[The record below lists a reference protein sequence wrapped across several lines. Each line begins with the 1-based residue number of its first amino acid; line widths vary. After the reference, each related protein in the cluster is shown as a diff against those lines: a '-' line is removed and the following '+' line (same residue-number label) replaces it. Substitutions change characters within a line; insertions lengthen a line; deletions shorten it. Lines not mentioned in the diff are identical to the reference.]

1 MLVGAAI
8 GVLAGVFA
16 WPRGGGGELHR
27 ATSTFLTGAAG
38 VIRETVAVMARG
50 QQPGA
55 AMPSARLAGQLADAS
70 FALYQ
75 SERHPAATVDW
86 QATLLAGHHAVR
98 GAEAL
103 LRSCPAGGLLP
114 CVEPLT
120 ALSEDVAGRYDEA
133 AEALARHG
141 GMPSSAG
148 APVGLSWPT
157 DLGQDLYIIADL
169 RVWLD
174 GLREDI
180 GAIGGRPEGVGG
192 LRARVAQLADGAT

>member
-1 MLVGAAI
+1 
-8 GVLAGVFA
+8 
-16 WPRGGGGELHR
+16 
-27 ATSTFLTGAAG
+27 
-38 VIRETVAVMARG
+38 
-50 QQPGA
+50 
-55 AMPSARLAGQLADAS
+55 
-70 FALYQ
+70 
-75 SERHPAATVDW
+75 VDW

-103 LRSCPAGGLLP
+103 VRSCPAGGLLP

-120 ALSEDVAGRYDEA
+120 ALSAAVAGRYDQA
-133 AEALARHG
+133 ATALAEHG
-141 GMPSSAG
+141 RMPSFAA
-148 APVGLSWPT
+148 APTGLTWPA

-180 GAIGGRPEGVGG
+180 GAVTGRPEGVGG